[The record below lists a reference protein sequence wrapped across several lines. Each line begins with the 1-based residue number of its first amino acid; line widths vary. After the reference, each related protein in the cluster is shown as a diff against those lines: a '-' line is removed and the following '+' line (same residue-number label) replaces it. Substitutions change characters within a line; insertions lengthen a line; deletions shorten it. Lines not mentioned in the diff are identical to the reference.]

1 MADDN
6 GVIADIE
13 ADLVSKLAA
22 ITVNSEAI
30 FRTADH
36 WHFQLTGGDSFTK
49 YAPFAFV
56 EYQGTSRAGWE
67 GDHDLNYRMIFTVR
81 VGTEINQAKQGAARI
96 GIGTDAGIG
105 TRQLGLSRLQQEVIE
120 AVQEQLP
127 TTTDGDVE
135 RYEYEG
141 DELVWSTPHQ
151 AALMMRFSIERV
163 IST

>member
-13 ADLVSKLAA
+13 ADLVSRLAA
-22 ITVNSEAI
+22 ITVGSKAI

-36 WHFQLTGGDSFTK
+36 WHFQITSGDSFND
-49 YAPFAFV
+49 YAPFAFA
-56 EYQGTSRAGWE
+56 EYQSTSRVSWE
-67 GDHDLNYRMIFTVR
+67 GDHDLNYRMTFTIR
-81 VGTEINQAKQGAARI
+81 VGTEIDKAKQGAARI
-96 GIGTDAGIG
+96 GVGTDAGSG
-105 TRQLGLSRLQQEVIE
+105 KRQLGLSRLQQEVIE
-120 AVQEQLP
+120 ALQGELP
-127 TTTDGDVE
+127 ATTDGDVE

-151 AALMMRFSIERV
+151 AALMMRFSVERV